1 MGNYIPQREWDAI
14 NRKEFSPSELRA
26 GELYRVYLFLAARM
40 AVQIEAFSAAGDT
53 ECASIARRWF
63 EEFVARRHI
72 ARRLQKRLE
81 DRKRAA
87 RIARRHGKVGR

>member
-1 MGNYIPQREWDAI
+1 MGNYIPQREWDRI
-14 NRKEFSPSELRA
+14 NRMEFTPSELRV
-26 GELYRVYLFLAARM
+26 GELYRKYLFMAAWM
-40 AVQIEAFSAAGDT
+40 SEVEDAFTGAGDA
-53 ECASIARRWF
+53 ECAAIARRWF

-87 RIARRHGKVGR
+87 KSARMHGRSL